1 MTHCGPTCGLS
12 HLPSILIGICS
23 CSFNKKGP
31 FFHCSKLAPLE
42 LSKVHLWTPTYFGYS
57 YTKIL
62 KKIWRMSNRIIFS
75 SDLLMMMCLLLG
87 PTLTT
92 SKHTWMQ
99 NNKEDIPI
107 FRVNPRKPVFIS
119 QEMMVHFDDCKNVIL
134 LAEVFTICGRKSIF
148 INLKW

>member
-1 MTHCGPTCGLS
+1 MYVYVIASWGTHIVLQVLNPGYNK
-12 HLPSILIGICS
+12 IS
-23 CSFNKKGP
+23 CVWMIKACTAFN
-31 FFHCSKLAPLE
+31 L
-42 LSKVHLWTPTYFGYS
+42 FGYS

-107 FRVNPRKPVFIS
+107 FRVNPQKPVFIS